1 MFGLFNFKIKKMA
14 NFTTEDLAFT
24 GYSQTVDEINN
35 TNQIEIYDAIYVDK
49 SEECEVVHFCNQ
61 FLEKYKVPQT
71 KASFQRVESF
81 LQHSILEH
89 QIYREELLDWI
100 ASNWI
105 KL

>member
-1 MFGLFNFKIKKMA
+1 MA

-24 GYSQTVDEINN
+24 GYTQTIGKTNNPNHTEIFN
-35 TNQIEIYDAIYVDK
+35 AIYVDK
-49 SEECEVVHFCNQ
+49 TEEYEVVHFCNQ

-71 KASFQRVESF
+71 KASFQKVESF